1 MARFLLILGLLLGL
15 AAAAKEADRANA
27 GANPLRKVISLLQG
41 LRKEVEAEGEKSKEL
56 YEKFMCYC
64 ETNEAEKT
72 KSVDDARARVGS
84 LEATIKELSGSNA
97 QLEQEVTDLKG
108 DIEEDTKGVED
119 ATAVRK
125 KEAAEFSAEAA
136 DTTNSVAALDK
147 AIPALEKG
155 LAPDAAV
162 LTQIGARILQRGGGG
177 GISDDQ
183 VQTFRSI
190 LMQLQSGQA
199 QPSGGSA
206 QILGVL
212 QQMRDDMKANLQA
225 MTTEKEEKESRLAG
239 QKQALADA
247 QGDLEDTS
255 ETLAE
260 DEKFLYNLKTQCATK
275 TKEFEAEEK
284 ERQMEVLAI
293 ADTIKIL
300 NDDDAQEMFKKTLP
314 SPAGADAAAASFMQM
329 KMSTKRGGFD
339 DFGYPGRMEEASRLL
354 QENIVQGGPRS
365 IQMRMVAAQMR
376 RGARQMQMQPEG
388 GNKFAPIMKSVQD
401 MIVSMRADQE
411 DDDKHKDY
419 CNAETNR
426 VKGEKDDLN
435 QNIETIQTKMTDAEA
450 TITTLKEEIKTL
462 KTELETLDAQMLVAT
477 AQRKQEK
484 QAHTQTVAE
493 LQVSGSLLTKAKE
506 RLSSFYAPAAAS
518 LIQVQEQTASNDPLA
533 QSLGFSSPPS
543 SDSSLNS
550 QVDALFQTS
559 SQQSP
564 RGGAGMGIVGML
576 EQLQGELKT
585 QMAMSNQEE
594 AEAVKDFEQLS
605 ADTTAAKQAKSKQV
619 IDKEGN
625 LATIAE
631 AVQDM
636 STQKDEA
643 STELTAVLEKAQA
656 INADCSFLLENY
668 DIRKR
673 ARGAELEGLSN
684 ALGVLSSGAD
694 MSFVQLKATSSRK
707 VRALRH
713 GKVQ

>member
-1 MARFLLILGLLLGL
+1 
-15 AAAAKEADRANA
+15 
-27 GANPLRKVISLLQG
+27 
-41 LRKEVEAEGEKSKEL
+41 
-56 YEKFMCYC
+56 
-64 ETNEAEKT
+64 
-72 KSVDDARARVGS
+72 
-84 LEATIKELSGSNA
+84 
-97 QLEQEVTDLKG
+97 
-108 DIEEDTKGVED
+108 
-119 ATAVRK
+119 
-125 KEAAEFSAEAA
+125 
-136 DTTNSVAALDK
+136 
-147 AIPALEKG
+147 
-155 LAPDAAV
+155 V

-225 MTTEKEEKESRLAG
+225 MTKDEEDAQGAYDELMGAKGKQIAASTTEKEEKESRLAG

-450 TITTLKEEIKTL
+450 TITTLNEEIKTL